1 MEHLELIIPSLII
14 VIGAIVHIEVSIAT
28 LKNDVQW
35 IKKYLNDIHEGLEL

>member
-28 LKNDVQW
+28 LKTDVKW
-35 IKKYLNDIHEGLEL
+35 IKKALNPKPE